1 MSHSSTPRSLV
12 IATQPDSDS
21 LGRDRAATPWR
32 VQAARIVEELFPD
45 VATEQWNL
53 LIDLRQGL
61 LLGEKWEE
69 VLDEFQLCRDALEE
83 DHYLVFY
90 RLRRMLESHLRLEVT
105 VPGES
110 TARHQVLRLWAYR
123 NLAKS
128 LKRTSAVWSGP
139 DQGTRCRIVE
149 CSASVSL

>member
-1 MSHSSTPRSLV
+1 MSYSPSPNSLGNAPQTDSGSS
-12 IATQPDSDS
+12 
-21 LGRDRAATPWR
+21 GRDRAGSSWR
-32 VQAARIVEELFPD
+32 VQAARIVEELFSD

-61 LLGEKWEE
+61 LLGDRWED

-105 VPGES
+105 IPGES

-123 NLAKS
+123 KCEGHG
-128 LKRTSAVWSGP
+128 KTSRHFW
-139 DQGTRCRIVE
+139 RE
-149 CSASVSL
+149 L